1 MEVRFAA
8 TVTGPPHRF
17 FGTGTQAEHES
28 FPVRTERGARLE
40 VVSNLSLAPWLD
52 VRPGDR
58 VVVRGELVRPK
69 GREAV
74 VHWTHH
80 DPARRHAAGF
90 IEWNGR
96 RYA

>member
-8 TVTGPPHRF
+8 TVTGAPHRF
-17 FGTGTQAEHES
+17 FGTATRSEHES
-28 FPVRTERGARLE
+28 FPVRTDAGAHLE
-40 VVSNLSLAPWLD
+40 IVANLSLSPWLE

-58 VVVRGELVRPK
+58 VVVDGELVRPP
-69 GREAV
+69 GREAL

-80 DPARRHAAGF
+80 DPAGRHAAGF